1 MQIHMRLDAAAASA
15 ACAAFAA
22 VENNKIFHA
31 AGFFIKNYP

>member
-15 ACAAFAA
+15 ACAA